1 MYRDI
6 HLGDGS
12 LRVGPR
18 PRGAD
23 WLPTDLADL
32 KSAGFSFVVS
42 LLTVAENR
50 ELELEN
56 ERAECRYHNL
66 DFYSFPV
73 VDRSLP
79 EDREAFE
86 SLAGQLLARVVA
98 GESGFLHCRAGL
110 GRAPLFACTML
121 TLHGM
126 DLEQAWALI
135 QDFRGQTV
143 PDTPAQK
150 VWPRTPSSPLSFDEA
165 LANLQADSD
174 SLM

>member
-6 HLGDGS
+6 PLGDGS

-66 DFYSFPV
+66 DFYSFSV

-86 SLAGQLLARVVA
+86 SLA

-150 VWPRTPSSPLSFDEA
+150 VWPRTPSSPLSLVEA
-165 LANLQADSD
+165 LASLQADSD